1 MKYLLQMSEKYD
13 FSDSSRDG
21 SSDDEFLET
30 EQNKTIKKNNF
41 LLGKFNGDACVNGC
55 GSSVCC
61 VVLMLMLVWIGV
73 LLLMVIR
80 WC

>member
-1 MKYLLQMSEKYD
+1 MSEKYD
-13 FSDSSRDG
+13 FSDSSRDV

-41 LLGKFNGDACVNGC
+41 LLGKFNGDAGVGGC

-73 LLLMVIR
+73 LLLMVMR